1 VKYNKLRDA
10 VQLQA
15 HLRKTPQNNSLNG
28 VDPAKIFCSALS
40 KQSAYPLVLP
50 ADVFICRIG
59 RIDHPIK
66 MGDHGRPFSI
76 LELLTFC
83 SSESVRP
90 V

>member
-28 VDPAKIFCSALS
+28 VDPATIFCSALS

-50 ADVFICRIG
+50 ADVFI
-59 RIDHPIK
+59 
-66 MGDHGRPFSI
+66 
-76 LELLTFC
+76 
-83 SSESVRP
+83 
-90 V
+90 